1 MAAPLTEAAIERVR
15 RLIISGRLVPG
26 ERLPAEAELSTE
38 LGVSRSSLRE
48 AVRGLVTAGVLDVR
62 RGDGTYVTSLTPHL
76 LLTGIG
82 AAVELMQDDSILD
95 LLESRRLIEPAVTA
109 LAAVRSTPDQRR
121 EMNEHIEEMARAS
134 AQKDLIRHD
143 TDFHATVA
151 RASHNPVLA
160 SVLTGISSGTVRTRV
175 WRGIIDAEAN
185 QRTVEEH
192 RAILA
197 AIEARDARLAEAA
210 ALLHV
215 SSVESWLRTMLA
227 SGVGEPAGSPEPP
240 DPSGTSELAEVGESQ
255 ETAGSRTNSL
265 TLL

>member
-15 RLIISGRLVPG
+15 SLIISGRLVPG
-26 ERLPAEAELSTE
+26 ERLPAEAELSVE

-82 AAVELMQDDSILD
+82 AAVELMQEDSILD
-95 LLESRRLIEPAVTA
+95 LLESRRLIEPGLTA
-109 LAAVRSTPDQRR
+109 LAALRSSAQQRQELAR
-121 EMNEHIEEMARAS
+121 HITLMAEAR

-143 TDFHATVA
+143 TDFHATIA

-160 SVLTGISSGTVRTRV
+160 SILTGISSGTVRTRV

-185 QRTVEEH
+185 HRTVEEH

-197 AIEARDARLAEAA
+197 AVEAGDAKVAEAA
-210 ALLHV
+210 ALVHV
-215 SSVESWLRTMLA
+215 ASVESWLRSMVA
-227 SGVGEPAGSPEPP
+227 GGEREPDEVDEAAGTE
-240 DPSGTSELAEVGESQ
+240 
-255 ETAGSRTNSL
+255 SL
-265 TLL
+265 TPV

>member
-15 RLIISGRLVPG
+15 SLIISGRLVPG
-26 ERLPAEAELSTE
+26 ERLPAEAELAVE

-95 LLESRRLIEPAVTA
+95 LLESRRLIEPVVTG
-109 LAAVRSTPDQRR
+109 LAAERAGPDQRR
-121 EMNEHIEEMARAS
+121 EMERHIDLMARATLHE
-134 AQKDLIRHD
+134 DLIRHD

-151 RASHNPVLA
+151 RASHNAVLA
-160 SVLTGISSGTVRTRV
+160 SVLTGISAGTVRTRV
-175 WRGIIDAEAN
+175 WRGIIDADAN
-185 QRTVEEH
+185 HRTVEEH

-197 AIEARDARLAEAA
+197 AVEAGDARLAEAA
-210 ALLHV
+210 ALVHV
-215 SSVESWLRTMLA
+215 ASVDSWLRSMLA
-227 SGVGEPAGSPEPP
+227 AART
-240 DPSGTSELAEVGESQ
+240 DPSDASDAARGTS
-255 ETAGSRTNSL
+255 L
-265 TLL
+265 TPV

>member
-15 RLIISGRLVPG
+15 SLIISGRLVPG
-26 ERLPAEAELSTE
+26 ERLPAEAELSVE

-82 AAVELMQDDSILD
+82 AAVELMQEDSILD

-109 LAAVRSTPDQRR
+109 LAAVRSGIDQRK
-121 EMNEHIEEMARAS
+121 ELQHHIALMAHATVHE
-134 AQKDLIRHD
+134 DLIRHD

-175 WRGIIDAEAN
+175 WRGIIDADAN
-185 QRTVEEH
+185 HRTVEEH

-197 AIEARDARLAEAA
+197 AIEAGDARLAEAA
-210 ALLHV
+210 ALVHV
-215 SSVESWLRTMLA
+215 ASVESWLRSMFA
-227 SGVGEPAGSPEPP
+227 AGRTAPVDSA
-240 DPSGTSELAEVGESQ
+240 GT
-255 ETAGSRTNSL
+255 TRAGSL
-265 TLL
+265 TLV

>member
-82 AAVELMQDDSILD
+82 AAVELMQEDSVLD

-109 LAAVRSTPDQRR
+109 LAAVRSSPDQRK
-121 EMNEHIEEMARAS
+121 EMNEHIEQMARAS

-143 TDFHATVA
+143 TDFHETVA

-160 SVLTGISSGTVRTRV
+160 SVLMGISSGTVRTRV

-185 QRTVEEH
+185 HRTVEEH

-197 AIEARDARLAEAA
+197 AIETRDARLAEAA

-215 SSVESWLRTMLA
+215 SSVESWLRTMVA
-227 SGVGEPAGSPEPP
+227 SGVTEPMESP
-240 DPSGTSELAEVGESQ
+240 DPSGTSEAAEAAESQ
-255 ETAGSRTNSL
+255 ETAESRRARSL

>member
-15 RLIISGRLVPG
+15 HLIISGRLVPG
-26 ERLPAEAELSTE
+26 ERLPAEAELSAE

-76 LLTGIG
+76 LLTGIQ
-82 AAVELMQDDSILD
+82 AAVELMQEDSILD
-95 LLESRRLIEPAVTA
+95 LIESRRLIEPGVTA
-109 LAAVRSTPDQRR
+109 LAAVRSSAEQRA
-121 EMNEHIEEMARAS
+121 EMARHIALMAGAS

-175 WRGIIDAEAN
+175 WRGIMDAEAN
-185 QRTVEEH
+185 HRTVEEH

-197 AIEARDARLAEAA
+197 AIEAGDANLAEAA
-210 ALLHV
+210 ALVHV
-215 SSVESWLRTMLA
+215 ASVESWLQTMVA
-227 SGVGEPAGSPEPP
+227 SGETEPDEASDP
-240 DPSGTSELAEVGESQ
+240 DAD
-255 ETAGSRTNSL
+255 RSL
-265 TLL
+265 TSV

>member
-15 RLIISGRLVPG
+15 SLIISGRLVPG
-26 ERLPAEAELSTE
+26 ERLPAEAELAVE

-95 LLESRRLIEPAVTA
+95 LLESRRLIEPLVTG
-109 LAAVRSTPDQRR
+109 LAAVRSDPDQRKELQR
-121 EMNEHIEEMARAS
+121 HTDLMARATLHE
-134 AQKDLIRHD
+134 DLIRHD

-151 RASHNPVLA
+151 RASHNAVLA
-160 SVLTGISSGTVRTRV
+160 SVLTGISAGTVRTRV
-175 WRGIIDAEAN
+175 WRGIIDADAN
-185 QRTVEEH
+185 HRTVEEH

-197 AIEARDARLAEAA
+197 AIEAGDARLAEAA
-210 ALLHV
+210 ALVHV
-215 SSVESWLRTMLA
+215 ASVDSWLRSMLA
-227 SGVGEPAGSPEPP
+227 AGRT
-240 DPSGTSELAEVGESQ
+240 GTTDVVSLRLGES
-255 ETAGSRTNSL
+255 L
-265 TLL
+265 TPV

>member
-15 RLIISGRLVPG
+15 SLIISGRLVPG

-48 AVRGLVTAGVLDVR
+48 AVRALVTAGVLDVR

-82 AAVELMQDDSILD
+82 AAVELMQEDSILD
-95 LLESRRLIEPAVTA
+95 LLESRRLIEPAVTG
-109 LAAVRSTPDQRR
+109 LAAVRSSADQRK
-121 EMNEHIEEMARAS
+121 EMKEHIEQMARAS

-143 TDFHATVA
+143 TDFHETVA
-151 RASHNPVLA
+151 RATHNPVLA

-185 QRTVEEH
+185 HRTVEEH

-197 AIEARDARLAEAA
+197 AIEARDAPLAEAA

-215 SSVESWLRTMLA
+215 SSVQSWLRTMLA
-227 SGVGEPAGSPEPP
+227 SGATEPAEPGDTNEAGKTEEAGAP
-240 DPSGTSELAEVGESQ
+240 Q
-255 ETAGSRTNSL
+255 ETVASPRTTSL
-265 TLL
+265 TRL

>member
-15 RLIISGRLVPG
+15 SLIISGRLVPG

-82 AAVELMQDDSILD
+82 AAVELMQEDSILD
-95 LLESRRLIEPAVTA
+95 LLESRRLIEPSVTG
-109 LAAVRSTPDQRR
+109 LAA
-121 EMNEHIEEMARAS
+121 ARAS
-134 AQKDLIRHD
+134 AEQRAEMAEHISLMAAASAHEDLIRHD
-143 TDFHATVA
+143 TDFHAAVA

-175 WRGIIDAEAN
+175 WRGIIDADAN
-185 QRTVEEH
+185 HRTVEEH

-197 AIEARDARLAEAA
+197 AIEAGDTALAEAA
-210 ALLHV
+210 ALVHV
-215 SSVESWLRTMLA
+215 SSVQSWLQRMLA
-227 SGVGEPAGSPEPP
+227 AGASEPAEA
-240 DPSGTSELAEVGESQ
+240 AEAVDAARGW
-255 ETAGSRTNSL
+255 SL
-265 TLL
+265 TLR